1 MDNSGAL
8 SRMHVILICQI
19 NSLPVELPAEAEI
32 TSRDIVRDLTAP
44 LESQKTLNSC
54 LHRLSLTY
62 NGQQSTIYI
71 SQIHKIQLI
80 SNHFRK
86 KR

>member
-1 MDNSGAL
+1 
-8 SRMHVILICQI
+8 MHVILICQI

-71 SQIHKIQLI
+71 SQIHRIQLI